1 MNKIKQLH
9 YVMFTLMIFLS
20 MGCAK
25 KQIVTKSLIP
35 DGSVLSRTS
44 STGALVWIKPA
55 FDPSLYDQL
64 MIDSIELAIP
74 DKTIR
79 DSGIPLA
86 EYQSLVVHF
95 EQEIRAAM
103 AERYAVVDLPGPRI
117 VRMRAAITDVDPSS
131 PVLYSLTLLNPVG
144 LVLSYGSRALN
155 GQHSFVGGASVEMVF
170 SDSMTGEVI
179 AMIKDRKSGD
189 KFDTAALSRLG
200 QARNILRDW
209 AVWLRDQADLQRG
222 NKP

>member
-1 MNKIKQLH
+1 MKKMKHVRFVI
-9 YVMFTLMIFLS
+9 FTLMIFLS
-20 MGCAK
+20 LGCAK
-25 KQIVTKSLIP
+25 KHIVSQSLIP
-35 DGSVLSRTS
+35 DPSVLSRS

-55 FDPSLYDQL
+55 FDPSQYDKL

-86 EYQSLVVHF
+86 EYQSLVAHF
-95 EQEIRAAM
+95 EQEIRSAM

-117 VRMRAAITDVDPSS
+117 VRMRAAITDVEPSS

-144 LVLSYGSRALN
+144 LALSYGSRAMN
-155 GQHSFVGGASVEMVF
+155 GQHTFVGGASIEMVF

-179 AMIKDRKSGD
+179 AMIKDSKCGD

-209 AVWLRDQADLQRG
+209 AVLLRDQADLQRG
-222 NKP
+222 FK